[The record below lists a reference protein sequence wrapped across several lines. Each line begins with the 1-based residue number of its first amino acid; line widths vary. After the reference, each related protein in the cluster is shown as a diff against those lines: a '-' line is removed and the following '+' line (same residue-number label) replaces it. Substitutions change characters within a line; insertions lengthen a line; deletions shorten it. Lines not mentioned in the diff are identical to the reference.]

1 MTRAVGPILKTILFT
16 ILVPGSVLVLIPQ
29 RILGG
34 FPRPAAG
41 PLTWLGGLIILL
53 GASIYFR
60 CAWEFAVRGLGT
72 PAPIAP
78 PKFLV
83 TTALHRYV
91 RNPMYIG
98 VFLVL
103 LGEAGL
109 FLVRRCFWPMQPF
122 SVCPSSCSS
131 FTTKS
136 PRSAA
141 SSANR
146 TSNIAAR
153 CHAGFPNFVQH
164 PAFSNQ
170 LCRVS
175 SIRRLLLGRT
185 EISKFQIQGRALR
198 CSRLG
203 FGPLHPSRKR
213 SILVLAIFVAHG
225 NSDLV
230 SCLE

>member
-1 MTRAVGPILKTILFT
+1 LPASSGPSMTRAVGPILKTILFT

-29 RILGG
+29 RLLGG

-78 PKFLV
+78 TKFLV

-109 FLVRRCFWPMQPF
+109 FRAP
-122 SVCPSSCSS
+122 
-131 FTTKS
+131 
-136 PRSAA
+136 
-141 SSANR
+141 
-146 TSNIAAR
+146 
-153 CHAGFPNFVQH
+153 
-164 PAFSNQ
+164 
-170 LCRVS
+170 
-175 SIRRLLLGRT
+175 LLLAYATFFCVPVELFVVYYEEPTLRRQFGESYEQYRSSVPRW
-185 EISKFQIQGRALR
+185 IPKF
-198 CSRLG
+198 CSA
-203 FGPLHPSRKR
+203 PS
-213 SILVLAIFVAHG
+213 VQ
-225 NSDLV
+225 
-230 SCLE
+230 